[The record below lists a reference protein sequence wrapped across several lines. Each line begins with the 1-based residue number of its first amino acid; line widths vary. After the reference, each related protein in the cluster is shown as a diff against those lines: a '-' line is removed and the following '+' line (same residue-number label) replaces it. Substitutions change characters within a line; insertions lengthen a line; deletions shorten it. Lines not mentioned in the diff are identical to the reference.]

1 MKVNLKDSEFAIE
14 PKNKRQGQHE
24 EFVMM
29 PRKSGKTQSLNQ
41 YEREYLKSLELHRK
55 YVREAG
61 VALGLPE
68 EIYLNHDLS
77 KFTREEFLH
86 TRIGLWKKNQ
96 IQKLMTEPGC
106 IICTIILII
115 GNTG

>member
-77 KFTREEFLH
+77 KFTREEFFAYADWFY
-86 TRIGLWKKNQ
+86 GKK
-96 IQKLMTEPGC
+96 IRSRSL
-106 IICTIILII
+106 
-115 GNTG
+115 